1 MGFWRGCHTRH
12 AHISSNSDW
21 FTKEGALKDYF
32 AEVLYVLA
40 LSKRTQAALI
50 LGVVFF
56 VGISLLGEFYVSRLH
71 FSGSLAGLEQAVI
84 PKLMKRYDK
93 VALFALVSF
102 WVVAFKCYRRDK
114 RRFL

>member
-1 MGFWRGCHTRH
+1 MGFWRGYHTRH
-12 AHISSNSDW
+12 VHISSNSW
-21 FTKEGALKDYF
+21 LTKEGAVRDYF
-32 AEVLYVLA
+32 TEVLYVLA

-71 FSGSLAGLEQAVI
+71 FSGPLAGLEQAVI

-93 VALFALVSF
+93 VALIALISF